1 MSDCWSK
8 RSQVH
13 IPQSNDVILDTTLLK
28 LKKSFVLLWLWTK
41 LQMVNK
47 KGTHLQIWLKSL
59 VSPNKAEQL
68 FRHKFQTIWTVRLHQ
83 LVVMQPCVA
92 TPSHQ
97 SILSPAE
104 AKNVPIFFA
113 VMRLMQSKVT
123 RPIYLGSK
131 NWVTVDKFFLVGFQF
146 LIHFTP
152 RKFFEWCH
160 DAALAQW
167 SALSTLFQRPEFEP
181 NFVEQDWMN
190 VGLLI
195 GLFYMMVQVLAPIGL
210 IRDVEETLTL
220 IRYDNFLHTTQ
231 ARGAPFFLF
240 KATP

>member
-1 MSDCWSK
+1 
-8 RSQVH
+8 
-13 IPQSNDVILDTTLLK
+13 
-28 LKKSFVLLWLWTK
+28 
-41 LQMVNK
+41 MVNK

-68 FRHKFQTIWTVRLHQ
+68 FRHKFQTIRTIRLHQ

-92 TPSHQ
+92 TLLHQ

-123 RPIYLGSK
+123 RPIKLGSK
-131 NWVTVDKFFLVGFQF
+131 NWVHGWRIFFVCFQF

-167 SALSTLFQRPEFEP
+167 SALSTWFQRSEFEP

-190 VGLLI
+190 DSLLI
-195 GLFYMMVQVLAPIGL
+195 GLFYMMGQVLAPIGFK
-210 IRDVEETLTL
+210 RDVEKT
-220 IRYDNFLHTTQ
+220 
-231 ARGAPFFLF
+231 
-240 KATP
+240 